1 MDDETARDRLE
12 SVGKSYSTDLMLL
25 TRAATRRAADE
36 IASRMSPGMP
46 EEVARKVA
54 AEVLHDAGLRKGW
67 HKILVRFGK
76 NTTKNFEDPS
86 EPGVVLGDSDIF
98 FVDIGPIRDS
108 CEGDAGTTVALET
121 TPR

>member
-1 MDDETARDRLE
+1 
-12 SVGKSYSTDLMLL
+12 
-25 TRAATRRAADE
+25 
-36 IASRMSPGMP
+36 MP

-86 EPGVVLGDSDIF
+86 EPGVVRGTATSSSSISDPF
-98 FVDIGPIRDS
+98 EIRVRATPARPS
-108 CEGDAGTTVALET
+108 RSET